1 MPRKAFE
8 KRAIPS
14 VSRLLE
20 NEAVRELVRAY
31 SRDRTVNVIRRVLSE
46 IRAQGGST
54 AEHDIAAAAR
64 QRLSALTRAGITPVV
79 NATGVLVH
87 TNLGRSVLGR
97 DVLSAVGG
105 TLAGYC
111 DLEFDTGTGARGRRA
126 AHLERKINALA
137 GSEASL
143 VVNNNAAALM
153 LAINTF
159 ARGRDVVVSRGEL
172 VEIGGSFRLPEIIE
186 RAGGV
191 LREVGTTNK
200 TRLKDYERAA
210 GRNAGLIL
218 KIHTS
223 NFRIEGFTEEVDV
236 ASLAGLARRRRAPL
250 LHDAGSGLFV
260 DPAAW
265 GFEREPVPGQSL
277 TAGADLVSMSGDKLI
292 GGPQAG
298 IVAGRKRLIDAMKKN
313 PMMRALRPG
322 KITLVALDA
331 ALVPFLN
338 PNLIGRVPLFGQLS
352 AGPKKLKARAARLAK
367 SIMKANP
374 ALEARVEAAGAS
386 IGGGSQPGRRIP
398 SFAVTLSSRDASPQ
412 KIAADFRSRPV
423 PVIGAFQ
430 QGRFALNVITLLPG
444 QDRVILDAARA
455 LGAPS

>member
-1 MPRKAFE
+1 
-8 KRAIPS
+8 
-14 VSRLLE
+14 
-20 NEAVRELVRAY
+20 
-31 SRDRTVNVIRRVLSE
+31 VL
-46 IRAQGGST
+46 A
-54 AEHDIAAAAR
+54 
-64 QRLSALTRAGITPVV
+64 
-79 NATGVLVH
+79 
-87 TNLGRSVLGR
+87 
-97 DVLSAVGG
+97 AVGR

-111 DLEFDTGTGARGRRA
+111 NLEFDVNTGARGRRA
-126 AHLERKINALA
+126 AHLERKINVLA

-200 TRLKDYERAA
+200 TRLSDYHRAA
-210 GRNAGLIL
+210 GKNTGLML
-218 KIHTS
+218 KVHTS
-223 NFRIEGFTEEVDV
+223 NFRIEGFTEEVSV
-236 ASLAGLARRRRAPL
+236 ADLSRLARQRRVPF

-265 GFEREPVPGQSL
+265 GFEHEPVPGQSL
-277 TAGADLVSMSGDKLI
+277 RAGADLVSMSGDKLI

-298 IVAGRKRLIDAMKKN
+298 IVAGRKRLINAMKKN

-322 KITLVALDA
+322 KITVVALDA
-331 ALVPFLN
+331 ALAPFLN
-338 PNLIGRVPLFGQLS
+338 PNRIDRAPLFSQLS

-367 SIMKANP
+367 SLMKANP
-374 ALEARVEAAGAS
+374 VLEARVEAANAS

-398 SFAVTLSSRDASPQ
+398 SFAVTLSSRHVSPQ
-412 KIAADFRSRPV
+412 QIAAVFRRWPV